1 MLPPLPKKKARD
13 PSGGK
18 INDFPKAYRQCILAS
33 FIFIVII
40 VLNNHQKPIY
50 SIKKSSGI
58 HVQREFY
65 TSDVVGKTAN
75 VDNGPLLSELASLQK
90 VNSDLRKILH
100 AIDETLSDPSQK
112 EKRGKDMDSEAISKK
127 ICSSSKVE

>member
-1 MLPPLPKKKARD
+1 MLPPLPEKKARN
-13 PSGGK
+13 PSRDK
-18 INDFPKAYRQCILAS
+18 INDFPKAYRHCILTS
-33 FIFIVII
+33 FIFIVIL
-40 VLNNHQKPIY
+40 VLHNFQKPKY

-90 VNSDLRKILH
+90 VNSDLQKILQ
-100 AIDETLSDPSQK
+100 AGQQK
-112 EKRGKDMDSEAISKK
+112 ALTKK
-127 ICSSSKVE
+127 T